1 MWCGMELDVDI
12 LVNLLFFK
20 YTVQGMPL
28 RWNVSNTR
36 ETCPPYERDR
46 RMTLRERK
54 RERERERENTAER
67 ERESKIL
74 TIGQS
79 HNTIKT

>member
-12 LVNLLFFK
+12 LVILLFFK

-28 RWNVSNTR
+28 KWNVSNTR

-46 RMTLRERK
+46 RMTLKES
-54 RERERERENTAER
+54 EREREHIR
-67 ERESKIL
+67 ERE
-74 TIGQS
+74 
-79 HNTIKT
+79 